1 VQVVHVEQTVF
12 EVAVQFD
19 LRNSV
24 DEHVEQELQTVSD
37 FPEHDEARYSF
48 AAHVLHVPQ
57 LASALTEHSVV
68 TYLSP
73 VQDVQSLQTVLVV
86 RVQALI

>member
-1 VQVVHVEQTVF
+1 MEHVEQTVF
-12 EVAVQFD
+12 EVAVHVD
-19 LRNSV
+19 LRYSV
-24 DEHVEQELQTVSD
+24 AEHVEQELQTVSD
-37 FPEHDEARYSF
+37 FPENDDALYSV

-68 TYLSP
+68 IYLSP